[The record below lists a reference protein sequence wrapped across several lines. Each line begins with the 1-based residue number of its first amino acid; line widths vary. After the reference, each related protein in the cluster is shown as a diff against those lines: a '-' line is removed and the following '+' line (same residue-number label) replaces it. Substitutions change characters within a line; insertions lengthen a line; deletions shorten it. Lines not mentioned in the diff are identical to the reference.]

1 MKEIEKLSDDELIQR
16 YIENCS
22 FASYVISEA
31 WPDWQKHIDKANKE
45 LEPINEE
52 LKKRGLEKIAEDDY
66 SEHREMVRRV
76 ERSSDDELIKNYID
90 INLEKDTEAVKTYNS
105 EWSRNMRKFNDE
117 LYIIED
123 ELMIRSKKFDAVVA
137 LQIHK
142 GRITQDRV
150 DELKKMS
157 TEKLEL
163 ELEDGM
169 QIMMDY
175 YGNGFYL
182 QKYEDDESF
191 MKAGDGISAEN
202 CIISAI
208 LESRG
213 ICKDF
218 KSSEVTEIPLIA
230 ENAKE
235 VPSVTIT
242 NNV

>member
-1 MKEIEKLSDDELIQR
+1 MKDLEKISDGGLIHR
-16 YIENCS
+16 YIENLS
-22 FASYVISEA
+22 FADYVISNA
-31 WPDWQKHIDKANKE
+31 WPDWQEHVDKANKK
-45 LEPINEE
+45 LVPIMEE
-52 LKKRGLEKIAEDDY
+52 LGKRGLEKIADDDY
-66 SEHREMVRRV
+66 SEHCEMVRRV
-76 ERSSDDELIKNYID
+76 ESSSDDELIKNYID
-90 INLEKDTEAVKTYNS
+90 INLAKDTEAVKTYNS

-123 ELMIRSKKFDAVVA
+123 ELMIRSKKIDAVVA

-163 ELEDGM
+163 ELEEGM

-218 KSSEVTEIPLIA
+218 KSSEVTQIPLVEEKAEEVASVSIA
-230 ENAKE
+230 KKD
-235 VPSVTIT
+235 
-242 NNV
+242 